1 MRRGFVHDEFVTT
14 EDCLDQEDPQ
24 HEKIRFRRDEITDL
38 AKLPSACSVPP
49 LGRAAVRRRFRILGR
64 VFAGLCALVLLAA
77 AGVYVLGASGIG
89 TERLRAEAET
99 AIEKLAG
106 VDVHVAVGAARLTLD
121 GSSFVALQVNDV
133 SLKTADGKPMAD
145 IGRVRFGMRLLPLLS
160 GDVRLTSARFSDAH
174 IVVAAMPS
182 GGGDWTAALRNQDGL
197 VDPEKVSTAVFA
209 SVNDALDAVRE
220 DSMRQID
227 LRNVEFELPDTGP
240 VKRVTV
246 TSATV
251 AQTGTGS
258 MQASY
263 DADVD
268 GRHATLVASATRDAT
283 ARRISSLDAKL
294 EIAGPSGEGNSTE
307 AGSSEEGGKV
317 GSIALKLSGSEAS
330 GDSPSRLA
338 ASLSLNGSV
347 LDLDERGLLP
357 TDVDADATLV
367 AGSNKISVDRLLI
380 KSGRSS
386 FDFAGSIG
394 PKPAVAGEEPAYRY
408 DLTSDGSTLAPSE
421 SPEPALQFLARIA
434 GVYQPKSRKLV
445 AEQIGVRSGGPGEV
459 LGAATVAFVDNGPP
473 GVSLSLNV
481 HDMPVSHVKQLWP
494 WFSARN
500 ARLWVL
506 GNLFGGTVTDANLQF
521 QVVPGRLGNGVPLT
535 GDEVF
540 GRFQIE
546 GSRFDTAGR
555 IPPVRDAVG
564 AVAFHGNDVDIAL
577 SSGSVYM
584 PSGRTVAAS
593 GGTLTIKN
601 ANLPIVVGKLD
612 MDVAG
617 EAPAIAELASYEPI
631 NAMRHVGLASED
643 LSGTVTGHVRA
654 DIPLTKGMDTS
665 TLDWLVSLD
674 YQNLSLAKPFE
685 DQTVTEA
692 DGSIT
697 VGPKQ
702 AVISAEAKLNG
713 IPAELDLVEPLED
726 DGPARSRKVT
736 LILDDKT
743 RNASMPGL
751 SDLLSGTIKV
761 AIDKSGEGAQ
771 QVSADLTNARLDIP
785 WAGWSKGAGIPAKV
799 TFDMAKSGST
809 TTLSDFDLGG
819 KSFSIDGNLT
829 LVNGALS
836 TARFSKVSLNRGD
849 DVAVSVKRSG
859 KSYAVD
865 VSGASLDARSLI
877 KQFTSDVDTATK
889 GAGSDAVSVSADV
902 ASLIGFHDEVLSNLK
917 LEYSAA
923 GSRVNGLNVTAA
935 ASSGAAITIN
945 NTTGEGG
952 RVLRV
957 KSADAGAILRFLN
970 VYEHME
976 GGAITLSLS
985 GSADGPMKGQV
996 DARNFYIVNEPKLA
1010 SIVSTTP
1017 AGDTRSLNEAVKG
1030 NIDTSRVQFERGFAE
1045 IDKGSGYLRLANG
1058 LLRGPRIGTTFQGTL
1073 YDPNNNMDMT
1083 GTFMP
1088 VYGLNRIF
1096 GELPLFGPLLGNGRD
1111 RGLIGVTYRL
1121 RGNANKPTLNI
1132 NPLSV
1137 VAPGIFR
1144 SIFEYRQQPSQTA
1157 Q

>member
-1 MRRGFVHDEFVTT
+1 M
-14 EDCLDQEDPQ
+14 DQEQPQ

-38 AKLPSACSVPP
+38 GMFPSACSVPP
-49 LGRAAVRRRFRILGR
+49 LGRASVRRRFRVIGR

-77 AGVYVLGASGIG
+77 AGVYVLGTSGIG

-106 VDVHVAVGAARLTLD
+106 VDVNVTVGPARLTLD
-121 GSSFVALQVNDV
+121 GSSFIALQVSDV

-145 IGRVRFGMRLLPLLS
+145 VGRVRFGMRLLPLLS
-160 GDVRLTSARFSDAH
+160 GEVRLTSARFSDAH
-174 IVVAAMPS
+174 IMVAAMPS
-182 GGGDWTAALRNQDGL
+182 GGGDWTAALRNEDGL
-197 VDPEKVSTAVFA
+197 VDPEKVSAAVF
-209 SVNDALDAVRE
+209 SGVNEALDAVRE

-227 LRNVEFELPDTGP
+227 LRNVEFELPAGGS

-246 TSATV
+246 AEATV

-258 MQASY
+258 MELSS

-268 GRHATLVASATRDAT
+268 GRHVSLTASAARDPSARRIASLDASLEVADASATPVGG
-283 ARRISSLDAKL
+283 SS
-294 EIAGPSGEGNSTE
+294 SGGNSAAPTDK
-307 AGSSEEGGKV
+307 SQGGKL
-317 GSIALKLSGSEAS
+317 GSIALKLSGAEAS
-330 GDSPSRLA
+330 GETPSRLA
-338 ASLSLNGSV
+338 ASLSLGGSV
-347 LDLDERGLLP
+347 LDLGSRGLLP
-357 TDVDADATLV
+357 ADVDANATLV
-367 AGSNKISVDRLLI
+367 AGSNKISIDRLLL
-380 KSGRSS
+380 KTGRSA
-386 FDFAGSIG
+386 FDFSGSIG
-394 PKPAVAGEEPAYRY
+394 PKPAVAGEEPSYRY
-408 DLTSDGSTLAPSE
+408 DLVSDGSTLAPSE

-434 GVYQPKSRKLV
+434 GVYQTKSRKLV
-445 AEQIGVRSGGPGEV
+445 AEQIGVRSGGSSEV
-459 LGAATVAFVDNGPP
+459 LGTASLAFIDNGPP

-506 GNLFGGTVTDANLQF
+506 DNLFGGRVVDANLQF
-521 QVVPGRLGNGVPLT
+521 QVVPGRLGNGVPLS

-540 GRFQIE
+540 GRFQVE

-555 IPPVRDAVG
+555 IPPIRDAVG
-564 AVAFHGNDVDIAL
+564 VVAFHGNDVDISL

-593 GGTLTIKN
+593 GGTLTVKQ
-601 ANLPIVVGKLD
+601 ANVSPVIGALD
-612 MDVAG
+612 IDVAG

-631 NAMRHVGLASED
+631 NAMRHVGLAPED

-654 DIPLTKGMDTS
+654 DIPLTSGVDTS
-665 TLDWLVSLD
+665 RLDWLVALD
-674 YQNLSLAKPFE
+674 YQDLSLAKPFE

-697 VGPKQ
+697 VGPDR
-702 AVISAEAKLNG
+702 AVISAKAKLNG

-726 DGPARSRKVT
+726 KGPPRSRKVA
-736 LILDDKT
+736 LVLDDKT
-743 RNASMPGL
+743 RDATMPGL
-751 SDLLSGTIKV
+751 SPLLSGTIKV
-761 AIDKSGEGAQ
+761 AIDKSGEGSQ
-771 QVSADLTNARLDIP
+771 SVEADLTSAKLDIP
-785 WAGWSKGAGIPAKV
+785 WVGWSKGAGIPAKA
-799 TFDMAKSGST
+799 TFTMAKSGST
-809 TTLSDFDLGG
+809 TTLSDFALDG
-819 KSFSIDGNLT
+819 KSFSVDGDVT

-836 TARFSKVSLNRGD
+836 SARFSKVALNRGD

-865 VSGASLDARSLI
+865 VSGESLDARSLI

-889 GAGSDAVSVSADV
+889 GAGADAISVSADV
-902 ASLIGFHDEVLSNLK
+902 KSLTGFHDEVLSNLK
-917 LEYSAA
+917 LDYSGA
-923 GSRVNGLNVTAA
+923 GSRVNGLDVSAT
-935 ASSGAAITIN
+935 ASSGAAITVR
-945 NTTGEGG
+945 NTTGDGG
-952 RVLRV
+952 RSLRM

-970 VYEHME
+970 IYEHME
-976 GGAITLSLS
+976 GGAITLSLA
-985 GSADGPMKGQV
+985 GAADGPMKGQV
-996 DARNFYIVNEPKLA
+996 DASNFYVVNEPKLA
-1010 SIVSTTP
+1010 SIVSTKP
-1017 AGDTRSLNEAVKG
+1017 AGDTRSLNQAVKAD
-1030 NIDTSRVQFERGFAE
+1030 IDTSRVQFERGFAE

-1073 YDPNNNMDMT
+1073 YDQDNNMDMT

-1144 SIFEYRQQPSQTA
+1144 SIFEYR
-1157 Q
+1157 

>member
-1 MRRGFVHDEFVTT
+1 M
-14 EDCLDQEDPQ
+14 DQEDPQ

-49 LGRAAVRRRFRILGR
+49 LGRAVVRRRFRVLGR

-106 VDVHVAVGAARLTLD
+106 VDVNVTVGAARLTLD
-121 GSSFVALQVNDV
+121 GSSFIALQVNDV

-160 GDVRLTSARFSDAH
+160 GDVRLTSARFSNAH

-182 GGGDWTAALRNQDGL
+182 GGGDWTAALRNENGL
-197 VDPEKVSTAVFA
+197 VDPEKVSAAAFA

-220 DSMRQID
+220 DSIRQID
-227 LRNVEFELPDTGP
+227 LHNVEFELPDTGL

-251 AQTGTGS
+251 AQTGTGR
-258 MQASY
+258 MQFSY

-268 GRHATLVASATRDAT
+268 GRHATLTATATRDAT
-283 ARRISSLDAKL
+283 ARRIASLDANI
-294 EIAGPSGEGNSTE
+294 EIEGAGNSGEGASTE
-307 AGSSEEGGKV
+307 TAPAADGARL
-317 GSIALKLSGSEAS
+317 GSISLKLSGSEAS
-330 GDSPSRLA
+330 ADSPSRLA
-338 ASLSLNGSV
+338 ASLSLTGSV

-357 TDVDADATLV
+357 VDVEANATLM

-380 KSGRSS
+380 KNGRSS

-394 PKPAVAGEEPAYRY
+394 PKPAAIGEEPAYRY
-408 DLTSDGSTLAPSE
+408 DLTSDGSTLAPAE

-445 AEQIGVRSGGPGEV
+445 AEQIGVRSGGSGEV

-506 GNLFGGTVTDANLQF
+506 GNLFGGTVTDGNLQF

-564 AVAFHGNDVDIAL
+564 VVAFHGNDVDVAL

-601 ANLPIVVGKLD
+601 ANRPIVVGGLD
-612 MDVAG
+612 IDVAG

-631 NAMRHVGLASED
+631 NAMRHVGLAPED

-654 DIPLTKGMDTS
+654 DIPLTRGMDTAK
-665 TLDWLVSLD
+665 LDWLVSLD
-674 YQNLSLAKPFE
+674 YQDLSLAKPFE

-713 IPAELDLVEPLED
+713 IPAELDLVEPLAD

-743 RNASMPGL
+743 RDASMPGL

-761 AIDKSGEGAQ
+761 AIDKSGEDAQ

-799 TFDMAKSGST
+799 AFNMAKSGST
-809 TTLSDFDLGG
+809 TTLSDFALDG
-819 KSFSIDGNLT
+819 KSFSIDGNVT

-836 TARFSKVSLNRGD
+836 AARFSKVALNRGD
-849 DVAVSVKRSG
+849 DVAVSVKRAG

-889 GAGSDAVSVSADV
+889 GAGSDAISVSADV
-902 ASLIGFHDEVLSNLK
+902 ASLTGFHDEVLSNLK

-935 ASSGAAITIN
+935 ASSGAPITIN
-945 NTTGEGG
+945 NTTSEGG

-985 GSADGPMKGQV
+985 GAADGPMKGQV
-996 DARNFYIVNEPKLA
+996 DARNFYVVNEPKLA

-1121 RGNANKPTLNI
+1121 RGNANKPTLNV

-1144 SIFEYRQQPSQTA
+1144 SIFEYR
-1157 Q
+1157 